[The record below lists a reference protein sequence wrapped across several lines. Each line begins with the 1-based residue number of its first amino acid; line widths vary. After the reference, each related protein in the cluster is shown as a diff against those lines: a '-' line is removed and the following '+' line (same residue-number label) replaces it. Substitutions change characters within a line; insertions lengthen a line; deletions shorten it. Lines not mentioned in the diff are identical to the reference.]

1 MQRQKREKEEVKCF
15 RYWRVEYYKQEYLNI
30 VVEKE
35 RRKREEEAYI
45 VRLQKAQQERRL
57 VHPTWEKAQEYYE
70 EKSIPLEGIL
80 LLERG

>member
-1 MQRQKREKEEVKCF
+1 MQRQKREKEEVKYF

-57 VHPTWEKAQEYYE
+57 VHPTWEKAQEYCE
-70 EKSIPLEGIL
+70 EKSMPLEGIL